1 MIGLDLALN
10 QKTGSSHTLNSNSK
24 TIQLNL
30 EEKQNRD
37 SFDSVNSLIKVKGIL
52 KKEVFTTPFFYSSI
66 EYINNT
72 VIKEKKY
79 TKIYNLS
86 TNGAFFD
93 KTISRKISNIKI
105 DAFENLSIN
114 FHELLEVFD
123 NNSST
128 KLSNSSIKIFKKDI
142 EFVKKD
148 IENELEKI
156 RIKEYKSYNDFI
168 KDITKVIVISFK
180 TPILYQFITFYGETI
195 IPYLLYF
202 FNNKKLKNEAR
213 ALKKLKEIYMKQT
226 ERLIKDYIFCIE
238 RIT

>member
-1 MIGLDLALN
+1 MI
-10 QKTGSSHTLNSNSK
+10 
-24 TIQLNL
+24 
-30 EEKQNRD
+30 
-37 SFDSVNSLIKVKGIL
+37 IL
-52 KKEVFTTPFFYSSI
+52 PERQFFYLTDHLFVLTFLQLYCVSTARLPLI
-66 EYINNT
+66 FWQLT
-72 VIKEKKY
+72 CRFLQ
-79 TKIYNLS
+79 KIIYQ
-86 TNGAFFD
+86 
-93 KTISRKISNIKI
+93 
-105 DAFENLSIN
+105 NLSIN

-213 ALKKLKEIYMKQT
+213 TLKKLKEIYMKQT